1 MQLMKLKRG
10 IEISSADEKL
20 FRYLYENKVAAT
32 DQIHRHIFPDYNR
45 RSVQNRLAK
54 LVKNRLIKGA
64 FHYGLGHKALFS
76 LADEGFKR
84 FVMPL
89 GNNVKKELGSKAPAH
104 DVDLLEIRWM
114 LSQSRKLKRYYP
126 ENLIT
131 GNGLVSFSVEDFLL
145 GDIRPDAVVEIELQA
160 KPFHLALE
168 YEAARKYAHRYG
180 DLFRRYYNTKSIP
193 GVLYICKNEALLNY
207 IRGIEKSVIGNE
219 TPKFYY
225 SDFSKWS
232 SNEARVFTNLR
243 NSNITL

>member
-1 MQLMKLKRG
+1 MQLMKPKRG
-10 IEISSADEKL
+10 IEIGSADEKL

-54 LVKNRLIKGA
+54 LAKNRLIKGA

-76 LADEGFKR
+76 LADDGFKQ
-84 FVMPL
+84 FIMPL
-89 GNNVKKELGSKAPAH
+89 GKNVKKELGSKAPAH

-114 LSQSRKLKRYYP
+114 LSQSKKLKRYYP

-131 GNGLVSFSVEDFLL
+131 GDGLVSFSVEDFLM

-160 KPFHLALE
+160 KPFRLALE
-168 YEAARKYAHRYG
+168 YEAARKYADRYK

-207 IRGIEKSVIGNE
+207 IRNIEKSVMGDE

-232 SNEARVFTNLR
+232 DNEAKVFTNIR
-243 NSNITL
+243 NSSITL